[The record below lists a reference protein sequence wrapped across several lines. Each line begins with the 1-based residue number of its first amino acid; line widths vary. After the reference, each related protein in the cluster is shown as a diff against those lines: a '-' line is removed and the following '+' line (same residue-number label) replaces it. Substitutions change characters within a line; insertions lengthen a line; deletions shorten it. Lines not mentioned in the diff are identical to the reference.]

1 MIDGGGVTGNA
12 STRDGDSVRHGS
24 APALGRLSGR
34 HVMVIG
40 GGQDDRGLDEPDV
53 PVGNGR
59 AISVLAAREGA
70 AVAVTDLVAERADE
84 TLAMIGRDDRPAVAF
99 AADASDELAMTAVFA
114 DAVSALGGL
123 DAVVVNVGVGGPAWL
138 SGTSADQWD
147 RAFAVNVRSH
157 FIACKLAMATM
168 PDDSS
173 IVLVAPA
180 AGTRPGSRIPS
191 YDASKAAL
199 AGLMRHAAFEGQ
211 RRRIRVNVVAPG
223 LIDTSIGREATRH
236 RPGRTAGHLPLG
248 REGTGWEVAEV
259 VTFLSSDRASYVNAQ
274 WIGVDGGL

>member
-1 MIDGGGVTGNA
+1 MDDERNGG
-12 STRDGDSVRHGS
+12 RDGDAVYLGTAAS
-24 APALGRLSGR
+24 LGRLRGR
-34 HVMVIG
+34 HVLVIG
-40 GGQDDRGLDEPDV
+40 GGQDDRGLDEADP
-53 PVGNGR
+53 PMGNGR

-70 AVAVTDLVAERADE
+70 AVAVTDLVAERAAD
-84 TLAMIGRDDRPAVAF
+84 TVRMIGAHGRPVVAI
-99 AADASDELAMTAVFA
+99 AADASDEAAMTAAFV
-114 DAVSALGGL
+114 DATTALGGL
-123 DAVVVNVGVGGPAWL
+123 DAVVVNVGIGGPAWL

-147 RAFAVNVRSH
+147 RTFAVNVRSH
-157 FIACKLAMATM
+157 FLACKLAIAAM

-173 IVLVAPA
+173 MVLIASV
-180 AGTRPGSRIPS
+180 AGTRHGSRIPS

-236 RPGRTAGHLPLG
+236 RPGRTAGRLPLG
-248 REGTGWEVAEV
+248 RQGTGWEVAEV
-259 VTFLSSDRASYVNAQ
+259 VTFLLSDRASYVNAQ